1 MLYRF
6 QSHATPDLLMLE
18 PVGRQVLKLWGKAP
32 EQPGILRAAD
42 MPQAIAQLH
51 AAVAAEEAEA
61 QRRQQAQQQAAAP
74 AATAAPEASSANAPA
89 VHAEPGP
96 DDAEANAS
104 PWASPVPLR
113 ARVVPLLDVL
123 QRCMAE
129 GADLVW
135 GV

>member
-18 PVGRQVLKLWGKAP
+18 SVGRQVLKLWGKASG
-32 EQPGILRAAD
+32 QPGILCAAD

-61 QRRQQAQQQAAAP
+61 QRRQQAQQQAAA
-74 AATAAPEASSANAPA
+74 ATLPDAAPHSP
-89 VHAEPGP
+89 P
-96 DDAEANAS
+96 DNPEAEADEAHAS
-104 PWASPVPLR
+104 LWATPVPLR

>member
-32 EQPGILRAAD
+32 GQPGILRAAD

-61 QRRQQAQQQAAAP
+61 QRRQQAQQQAAAQ
-74 AATAAPEASSANAPA
+74 AAVASPDVAAAHPPSDGAEA
-89 VHAEPGP
+89 
-96 DDAEANAS
+96 DEANAS
-104 PWASPVPLR
+104 PWAAPVPLR

>member
-51 AAVAAEEAEA
+51 AAVEAEA

-74 AATAAPEASSANAPA
+74 AATAAPEASPANAPA
-89 VHAEPGP
+89 AHAEPGP

>member
-61 QRRQQAQQQAAAP
+61 QRRQLAQQQAAAQ
-74 AATAAPEASSANAPA
+74 AAAASPDVAAAHPPSDGAEAEA
-89 VHAEPGP
+89 
-96 DDAEANAS
+96 DEANAS
-104 PWASPVPLR
+104 PWAAPVPLR

>member
-18 PVGRQVLKLWGKAP
+18 PVGRQVLKLWGKNP
-32 EQPGILRAAD
+32 ERPGILRTVD
-42 MPQAIAQLH
+42 MPQAIEQLH

-61 QRRQQAQQQAAAP
+61 QCRQLAQQQAAAQ
-74 AATAAPEASSANAPA
+74 AVVASPQAHAESDPQADAVEGNAP
-89 VHAEPGP
+89 
-96 DDAEANAS
+96 S
-104 PWASPVPLR
+104 WATPVPLR
-113 ARVVPLLDVL
+113 ARVVPLLEVL
-123 QRCMAE
+123 QRCMTE